1 VAKEIDWAF
10 LFSHDLVRLRALLP
24 LFLGG
29 DPQTLQQPN
38 SCRPNSLDANGLM
51 QSNKLFGIP
60 AMNPIN
66 IAQPGQIAV
75 FRHALLSAAALL
87 LCCFSALQAQAAP
100 ATFKHPGLLHS
111 EADFTRM
118 KSKVAN
124 GEQPWTAGYE
134 KLVNNRHAS
143 LDWKPSP
150 AEKIY
155 RGSNPEAAQ
164 NYSLLYRDAAAA
176 YAHALRWKVSGEPL
190 HAEKAVAI
198 MNAWSKEFK
207 YLLGS
212 ADRFLAAGIYGYQFA
227 NAAEIMRTYPGWA
240 AEDFERFKKMML
252 DIFYPE
258 SYRMLTNH
266 NDARVDH
273 YWANWD
279 LASMASLIAIGV
291 LTDRGD
297 IYDQAIEYFKNGEGN
312 GAVRRSVWHIH
323 ANGLGQWQEAGRDQ
337 GHSVLGIGLMAAIC
351 EMAWQQG
358 DDLYGFDDN
367 RFLKGAEY
375 VAAYNLFKDVPFES
389 YYNRSHGLQTVVSP
403 AGRGHTRPV
412 WEMVYNHYVKRMG
425 ISAPNVEAM
434 AAKVRTASGGAEG
447 GGGDDGPSSGNY
459 DQLGF
464 GTLTYSLSGPVENG
478 LYAVASLNS
487 TMLLDA
493 VNGGVVNGTD
503 IIQWPYNRG
512 AHQVWRFE
520 HLGASRY
527 KITGAPSGLALDVVK
542 HGVSNGS
549 GIQLWGYHGGANQ
562 IWQVTSVDNQYFRLC
577 PTHAPGSCL
586 DVEGISKKRGAQV
599 QLWKYLNGPN
609 QQWALL
615 PR

>member
-1 VAKEIDWAF
+1 MNPLDFAQSGRMTAF
-10 LFSHDLVRLRALLP
+10 RRALLSGAAI
-24 LFLGG
+24 LLGCF
-29 DPQTLQQPN
+29 P
-38 SCRPNSLDANGLM
+38 
-51 QSNKLFGIP
+51 
-60 AMNPIN
+60 
-66 IAQPGQIAV
+66 V
-75 FRHALLSAAALL
+75 LS
-87 LCCFSALQAQAAP
+87 AQAAP
-100 ATFKHPGLLHS
+100 ATFAHPGLLHA

-118 KSKVAN
+118 KTKVDN

-134 KLVNNRHAS
+134 KLLNNRHAS

-150 AEKIY
+150 AEIIY
-155 RGSNPEAAQ
+155 RGYDGVHPQ
-164 NYSLLYRDAAAA
+164 NYPQLYRDTAAA
-176 YAHALRWKVSGEPL
+176 YAHALRWKVSGDIR
-190 HAEKAVAI
+190 HADKAVEI
-198 MNAWSKEFK
+198 MNAWSAKLQHL
-207 YLLGS
+207 YGTS
-212 ADRFLAAGIYGYQFA
+212 DRFLAAGIYGYQFA
-227 NAAEIMRTYPGWA
+227 NAAEIMRSYPGWA
-240 AEDFERFKKMML
+240 AADFERFKQMML
-252 DIFYPE
+252 EVFYPLN
-258 SYRMLTNH
+258 YRMLTDH

-279 LASMASLIAIGV
+279 LANMASMMAIGV

-297 IYDQAIEYFKNGEGN
+297 LYDQAVEYFKHGEGN
-312 GAVRRSVWHIH
+312 GGIEHAVWFIH

-358 DDLYGFDDN
+358 DDLYGYDDN

-375 VAAYNLFKDVPFES
+375 VAAYNLFKDVPFEP
-389 YYNRSHGLQTVVSP
+389 YYNRSHGLHTVVSP
-403 AGRGHTRPV
+403 AVRGHIRPV
-412 WEMVYNHYVKRMG
+412 WETVYNHYVKRMG

-434 AAKVRTASGGAEG
+434 AAKVRVEGGGAEG
-447 GGGDDGPSSGNY
+447 GGGDDGPNSGSY

-493 VNGGVVNGTD
+493 ANGGVVNGTG

-512 AHQVWRFE
+512 ANQVWRLE

-527 KITGAPSGLALDVVK
+527 KITGFPSGRTLDVANRA
-542 HGVSNGS
+542 VSNGS
-549 GIQLWGYHGGANQ
+549 AVQLWDYHGGANQ
-562 IWQVTSVDNQYFRLC
+562 IWQVTPVDNQYFRLC

-586 DVEGISKKRGAQV
+586 DVKGISKAKGAQV
-599 QLWKYLNGPN
+599 QLWQYLGGAN

-615 PR
+615 PRQ